1 MTSKHLAPLPRHFLE
16 DYSRHVLVISKHL
29 TSMERK
35 LIDSCEK
42 TSQDYSSTVLLEL
55 LGKGAGKSMQDF
67 FM

>member
-1 MTSKHLAPLPRHFLE
+1 MTSKHLAPLPRRFLE
-16 DYSRHVLVISKHL
+16 DHSRRVLVISKHL